1 MSLSLWHIQIY
12 AGCIIGALSFG
23 WLVYKRT
30 NIVGGLLMF
39 YLLLNSIH
47 TYFLPKFNVPQ
58 MGPVTA
64 GMIPALSAMSMI
76 WIIMLCVPFLLI
88 PNNKLHMVNKF
99 FWIIALLE
107 SVSII
112 FKLGQDQFK
121 NSALLLNP
129 AQDGAFVSCLL
140 PLVYEKKKWFKW
152 PLIALMVTA
161 IIMTQATTPFV
172 GLGVFIATL
181 IWFSRYRIL
190 TVLGPLLVASLGV
203 YFQGYNNFKA
213 DSGRLYIWP
222 LAMNYWNAHLDK
234 IIGAGS
240 GSFFIYG
247 PTIELTLHG
256 FGYNQ
261 PVYVWMHNEWL
272 QVLFEFGIIGL
283 LLALAFYFFSLKKS
297 YVRPSLFSSLLIY
310 GATACFQMPLRQ
322 MISALFLVF
331 LLRITYREAYG
342 S

>member
-64 GMIPALSAMSMI
+64 GMIPALAAMSMV
-76 WIIMLCVPFLLI
+76 WVIMLCIPFLLI
-88 PNNKLHMVNKF
+88 PKDKVKYVGRLFLVV
-99 FWIIALLE
+99 AVLE
-107 SVSII
+107 SISII

-129 AQDGAFVSCLL
+129 AQDGAFVACLL
-140 PLVYEKKKWFKW
+140 PLAYEIKRWFKW
-152 PLIALMVTA
+152 PLIALMVIA

-181 IWFSRYRIL
+181 IWFSRFRIL
-190 TVLGPLLVASLGV
+190 TFAGPLFVAALGV
-203 YFQGYNNFKA
+203 YSQGFNNFKA

-222 LAMNYWNAHLDK
+222 LAMNYWKEHLDK
-234 IIGAGS
+234 IIGAGA

-283 LLALAFYFFSLKKS
+283 LLSLAFYFFSLKKS
-297 YVRPSLFSSLLIY
+297 YDRPLGFNTLLIY
-310 GATACFQMPLRQ
+310 GATSFFQMPLRQ
-322 MISALFLVF
+322 AASAIFLIFV
-331 LLRITYREAYG
+331 LRVVYG
-342 S
+342 ENFES